1 MFFIRRVNKLFIRP
15 TIFVVILLFILS
27 FSTPSFSTSLSQK
40 KKSLQFNRQKVIQIQ
55 NNLNGL
61 ARKYQIAHDKLEN
74 TEHAIS
80 LTKKKISTLQVKIS
94 QRQKIYSVRMNKMYK
109 YGKVGYL
116 EIFFGSTNFYDLV
129 NRLSLLQKILESDVK
144 LVNEIKTAKTQ
155 LEKEQSALTS
165 QKKKYVNLVTRL
177 KREKNN
183 LMGNLEG
190 QQKLLVQLQKEVKSE
205 EKRLE
210 IRALQTNLFG
220 SRGSRSSRYSSY
232 SFRPSGGFNFP
243 VAGGHAYSN
252 DWGNPRSG
260 GRRHKGT
267 DIFAKGGTPVVAVV
281 SGTVARRN
289 GGLGGLSVWLHGRDG
304 NTYYYAHLSGFAG
317 SGGVSQGQVVGYV
330 GNTGNARGGAPHLHF
345 EIHPGGGRAVNP
357 YPILRNA
364 D

>member
-40 KKSLQFNRQKVIQIQ
+40 KKSLQFNRQKVTQIQ
-55 NNLNGL
+55 NNLNSL
-61 ARKYQIAHDKLEN
+61 ARKYQLTHDKLEN
-74 TEHAIS
+74 TEYAIG
-80 LTKKKISTLQVKIS
+80 LTKKKISTLQAKIAT
-94 QRQKIYSVRMNKMYK
+94 RQQIYSVRMNKMYK

-144 LVNEIKTAKTQ
+144 LVNEIKAAKSV
-155 LEKEQSALTS
+155 LEKEQAALTF
-165 QKKKYVNLVTRL
+165 QKKKYVNLVTKL

-183 LMGNLEG
+183 LVGNLES
-190 QQKLLVQLQKEVKSE
+190 QQNLLAKLQKEVKSE
-205 EKRLE
+205 EQRLQ
-210 IRALQTNLFG
+210 IRALQTKLFA
-220 SRGSRSSRYSSY
+220 SRGSRSSRYSSF

-243 VAGGHAYSN
+243 VAGAHGFSN

-267 DIFAKGGTPVVAVV
+267 DIFARNGTPVVAVV
-281 SGTVARRN
+281 SGTVTRRS
-289 GGLGGLSVWLHGRDG
+289 GGLGGLAIWLRGRDG

-317 SGGVSQGQVVGYV
+317 SGGVSQGQVIGYV
-330 GNTGNARGGAPHLHF
+330 GATGNARGGAPHLHF